1 MSLRKFLW
9 ICAGV
14 GTLLAGYVKEAPSL
28 LLVTLLFVAAIPTA
42 LLIASPSEPKGG
54 LKAVGLLAICIAIG
68 AFVPLVLV
76 FAFAGYIAVTW
87 YSVTPAESSEHTI
100 SPKG

>member
-14 GTLLAGYVKEAPSL
+14 GTLLAGNVKEAPPL
-28 LLVTLLFVAAIPTA
+28 LLVALLFVATIPTA
-42 LLIASPSEPKGG
+42 LLIGSSSEPKGG
-54 LKAVGLLAICIAIG
+54 LKAVGLLAVCIAIG
-68 AFVPLVLV
+68 AFVPLFLV
-76 FAFAGYIAVTW
+76 FAFAVYVAVTW
-87 YSVTPAESSEHTI
+87 YSVTPAESSEHSI

>member
-1 MSLRKFLW
+1 MSLQKFLW

-14 GTLLAGYVKEAPSL
+14 GTLLAGYVKEAPPL
-28 LLVTLLFVAAIPTA
+28 LLVALLFVAAIPTA
-42 LLIASPSEPKGG
+42 LLIGSSSEPKGG
-54 LKAVGLLAICIAIG
+54 LKAAGLLAICIAIG

-76 FAFAGYIAVTW
+76 FAFAGYVAVTW
-87 YSVTPAESSEHTI
+87 YSVTPAEPSEHSI

>member
-14 GTLLAGYVKEAPSL
+14 GTLAAGYLNDVPLL
-28 LLVTLLFVAAIPTA
+28 LLVALLFVAAIPTA
-42 LLIASPSEPKGG
+42 LLIASSSEPKGG
-54 LKAVGLLAICIAIG
+54 LKAVGLLAVCIAIG

-76 FAFAGYIAVTW
+76 FAFAGYVAVTW
-87 YSVTPAESSEHTI
+87 YSVTPAESSEHSN